1 MSSKFFDDFFEVE
14 NDLTDVGPSDSI
26 VLPAVPDESLGS

>member
-14 NDLTDVGPSDSI
+14 NDLTNVGSSDSV
-26 VLPAVPDESLGS
+26 VLPAVPDESFGS